1 MNSNAHL
8 KTHFSYYITFKK
20 RLEFFWRGQ
29 LILWSQTLGVLYLV
43 FFIVKCDAGST
54 ASSISLGNPSSIKNI
69 TVELF
74 SEPESMWLS
83 THKSKIL
90 NFYPQK
96 AEAIFDKI

>member
-8 KTHFSYYITFKK
+8 QTHFSYYITYKK

-54 ASSISLGNPSSIKNI
+54 ASSTSLGDPGSIKNI

-74 SEPESMWLS
+74 SELESMRLFK
-83 THKSKIL
+83 HKIKIL
-90 NFYPQK
+90 DFYPQ
-96 AEAIFDKI
+96 